1 MIRKLANGR
10 PDFIQIVA
18 KSDGKDYPQYQSVPL
33 AEFQVN
39 GTQTPATYSE
49 TIIDDSSVNIIAK
62 VGGRVNNK
70 GVRSISADGKTMTR
84 SRSWESLRTAR
95 RRRSRWCSGGYRP
108 EQAAMIAI
116 TRWHWALAIG
126 FWIFL
131 AAVYVAQV
139 LWIAQSER
147 INLGAALTLQ
157 LWSYAAWVPATM
169 AIWRFTAGWVPDTA
183 AAWRRIVVRHML
195 RVCDRA
201 RGRDARDHR
210 RRFSAGA
217 NSRQPGASQAFWMQI
232 RGRGYLTL
240 LMYIIVAGGGTAMTL
255 QDRYRERQAAAA
267 ALQHELAT
275 ARLQALRN
283 HLEPHFLFNS
293 LHSIAALA
301 RANDVAGVVRL
312 TGSLGDVLRYVLDSG
327 DASARLA
334 DEFAIVKRYLEIQLA
349 RHANRLAVS
358 LTLAPEAAHARSG
371 APVLVVQ
378 PLVENALKHGLT
390 SRVQAGTLAV
400 RA

>member
-1 MIRKLANGR
+1 
-10 PDFIQIVA
+10 
-18 KSDGKDYPQYQSVPL
+18 
-33 AEFQVN
+33 
-39 GTQTPATYSE
+39 
-49 TIIDDSSVNIIAK
+49 
-62 VGGRVNNK
+62 
-70 GVRSISADGKTMTR
+70 
-84 SRSWESLRTAR
+84 
-95 RRRSRWCSGGYRP
+95 
-108 EQAAMIAI
+108 MIAI

-131 AAVYVAQV
+131 AAVYVAQM

-157 LWSYAAWVPATM
+157 LSYYAAWVPATM
-169 AIWRFTAGWVPDTA
+169 VIWRFTAGWVPDTA
-183 AAWRRIVVRHML
+183 AAWRRIVVRHVL
-195 RVCDRA
+195 IFVIVLVVVTLVTTA
-201 RGRDARDHR
+201 VV
-210 RRFSAGA
+210 FPLV
-217 NSRQPGASQAFWMQI
+217 QIPGGPSPSQAFWMQI

-327 DASARLA
+327 DSSARLA
-334 DEFAIVKRYLEIQLA
+334 DEFAIVERYLEIQLA
-349 RHANRLAVS
+349 RHADRLAVS
-358 LTLAPEAAHARSG
+358 LTLAPEAAHASV
-371 APVLVVQ
+371 PVLVVQ

-390 SRVQAGTLAV
+390 SRVQAGRLAV
-400 RA
+400 RASVCDGRVRIDVEDDGVGLPEGWTMTASRGTGLRNLASRLAAEFGDQAALAVSARHSGGVLASITLPFVRA